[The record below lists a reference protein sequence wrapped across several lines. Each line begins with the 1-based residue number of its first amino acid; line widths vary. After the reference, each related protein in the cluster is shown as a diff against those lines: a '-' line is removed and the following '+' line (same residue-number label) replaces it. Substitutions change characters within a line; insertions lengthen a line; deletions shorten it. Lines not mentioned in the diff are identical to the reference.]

1 MRNSLR
7 ALRSPTHYSAAAS
20 GASLSP
26 DGKGIADE
34 PAPRTVRLT
43 AGDLDGVYGHYL
55 GRGYFPFSVHQRDVA
70 RPDNLLDVEVKNSL
84 SGRKRGQLCLSPASP
99 FFTSPD

>member
-1 MRNSLR
+1 MHHWSTMRNSLR
-7 ALRSPTHYSAAAS
+7 MLRSNYSPAAAS

-43 AGDLDGVYGHYL
+43 ARDLDRIHGHLL
-55 GRGYFPFSVHQRDVA
+55 GRGHLPFSVHQRDVA
-70 RPDNLLDVEVKNSL
+70 GLDNLLDVEVKD
-84 SGRKRGQLCLSPASP
+84 KP
-99 FFTSPD
+99 FWP